1 MSNGLLS
8 WHRNF
13 FLFLSLLKERN
24 VKRIVILAQ
33 KFLFISI
40 CCTHTN
46 KNTTIIRPKIQ
57 NTKTQKHPTQTIS
70 TSKIHILSPTI
81 SPIQPSRSPTTTISP
96 SYINPTS
103 SSPSKYPTT
112 TPTKTLSINPTE
124 TLYINPTIYPSIH
137 TSQPTNIPF
146 ISPFIYP
153 TIAP

>member
-13 FLFLSLLKERN
+13 FLFPLLKERN

-40 CCTHTN
+40 CCTHTY
-46 KNTTIIRPKIQ
+46 KYT
-57 NTKTQKHPTQTIS
+57 
-70 TSKIHILSPTI
+70 TI